1 MIVQT
6 PDPQVLAPVL
16 RATADVS
23 SPAQPCNIVSVSNFL
38 FCLSKNVIKSAVA
51 RHLMEM

>member
-6 PDPQVLAPVL
+6 PDPQVPAPVP

-23 SPAQPCNIVSVSNFL
+23 SPVQPCSVVSVSNFI
-38 FCLSKNVIKSAVA
+38 FCWSKIFIKSTQF
-51 RHLMEM
+51 LTL